1 LQVNIA
7 AKNPLFSLGVKIAGN
22 ALRSDIVSFPPM
34 HGVPAGNE
42 MTSLEFGR
50 VQRLATGEAVSVTV
64 TVGRLPT
71 YVFAEP
77 FIDFLF

>member
-1 LQVNIA
+1 
-7 AKNPLFSLGVKIAGN
+7 
-22 ALRSDIVSFPPM
+22 M

-50 VQRLATGEAVSVTV
+50 VQRLAAGEAVSVTV